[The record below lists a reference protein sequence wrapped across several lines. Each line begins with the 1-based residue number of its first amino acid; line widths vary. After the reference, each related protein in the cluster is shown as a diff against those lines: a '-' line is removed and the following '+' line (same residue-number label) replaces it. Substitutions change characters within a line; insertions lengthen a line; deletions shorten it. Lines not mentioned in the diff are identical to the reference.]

1 MPPLPVSELNLVKL
15 PEDATLS
22 GFTPLMSNPQDSFYA
37 EKTEDMEVAQVCLRI
52 QKILFFGQVFLCG
65 LETPVLKLQKNE
77 FGVSEYVSLVETSST
92 SSPNS
97 PPEQVYIFLFF
108 FPSGTYLYLP
118 CDNNRHCYF
127 YRVIRNY

>member
-1 MPPLPVSELNLVKL
+1 MNHLNQHQDKLIKFFLELNLVKL

-97 PPEQVYIFLFF
+97 PPEQVTNPPL
-108 FPSGTYLYLP
+108 SGNYL
-118 CDNNRHCYF
+118 
-127 YRVIRNY
+127 